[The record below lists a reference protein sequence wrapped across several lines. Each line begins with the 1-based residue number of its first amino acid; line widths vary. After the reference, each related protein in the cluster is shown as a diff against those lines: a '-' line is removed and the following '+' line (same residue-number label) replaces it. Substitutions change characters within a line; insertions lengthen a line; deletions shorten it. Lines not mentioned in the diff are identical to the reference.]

1 MESRL
6 KRVDVEAA
14 KEDLK
19 TRSLAKLSHD
29 FARLIYVA
37 SLRDFSTGEYYHQG
51 LAQSF
56 SESAASAAMVACHE
70 ELFYCL
76 ALGPLDRFVAQLDR
90 LISSTHRDYCRTL
103 EAWETLGAYN
113 LAIPSGCDETTARLF
128 RSNVKIAIAFL
139 KSPHLGRQERSQS
152 ALPRPLL
159 GQ

>member
-1 MESRL
+1 MEPRL

-19 TRSLAKLSHD
+19 NRSLAKLSHD

-56 SESAASAAMVACHE
+56 SQSAASAAMTACHE
-70 ELFYCL
+70 ELFYCI
-76 ALGPLDRFVAQLDR
+76 ALGPLDTFVAQLDR
-90 LISSTHRDYCRTL
+90 LISSTHRDYHRTL
-103 EAWETLGAYN
+103 EVWETLAAYN
-113 LAIPSGCDETTARLF
+113 LAIPSGCDETTAGLF
-128 RSNVKIAIAFL
+128 RSNVKIAMTFL
-139 KSPHLGRQERSQS
+139 KSRHLGRQEKSQS

-159 GQ
+159 GR

>member
-6 KRVDVEAA
+6 KRVDVETA

-19 TRSLAKLSHD
+19 NRSLAKLSHD

-56 SESAASAAMVACHE
+56 SESAASAAIAACHE

-76 ALGPLDRFVAQLDR
+76 ALGPLDTFVAQLDR
-90 LISSTHRDYCRTL
+90 LISSTHRDYNRTL
-103 EAWETLGAYN
+103 EAWETLGAYK

-128 RSNVKIAIAFL
+128 RSNVKVAMAFL
-139 KSPHLGRQERSQS
+139 KSRHYGRQERSQS

>member
-1 MESRL
+1 M
-6 KRVDVEAA
+6 DVEAA

-19 TRSLAKLSHD
+19 NRSLAKLSHD

-56 SESAASAAMVACHE
+56 SESAASAAMAACHD

-76 ALGPLDRFVAQLDR
+76 ALGPLDTFVAQLDR
-90 LISSTHRDYCRTL
+90 LISSTHRDYYKTL

-113 LAIPSGCDETTARLF
+113 LAIPSRCDETTARLF
-128 RSNVKIAIAFL
+128 RSNLKIAMAFL
-139 KSPHLGRQERSQS
+139 KSPQFGRQERSQS
-152 ALPRPLL
+152 ALPHPLL